1 MLAHVG
7 QRLLQNEQYLKLLVG
22 VQRCTI
28 SVIQVQLHVQPG
40 LPAEAPDR
48 VIHRLAQ
55 RLLAQPGPEILQQL
69 AHILVALGNPRLQ
82 QRHDLLHLIPAA
94 LLHRAAQHLRLQVQE
109 VQPLGQAVMQPLCH
123 QIALLGHGQ
132 LACLDAQP
140 LVVQRRPQVLPQ
152 HLQQLKLA
160 GRHRRALTEMQRK
173 GAQRRLRRHDLEDRH
188 RLETITHAADLLGA
202 RQLAEVPDDHRAAL
216 RGLAAEAGIGSH
228 AVLAFL
234 KCRRKPQR
242 HDNVQPLPRRIQHPD
257 AACRRMELVH
267 HPLQEAPA
275 QRLDVVGLVQER
287 RHAVERAQ
295 LPVLP
300 FQLGR
305 LLTHMLAQVL
315 VQALQLVRHP
325 VEALGQHAQFVGIV
339 DGHPHREVPGRHPLD
354 TALQRLHRPD
364 DPAVQQEDHR
374 HRAQAGHHDQHAL
387 QDPQPGCLAG
397 VADLQYVHQPI
408 GLGHEARQLRQI
420 GRAVPLHQR
429 LVGQIRQLIPAGRH
443 GMELLA
449 QRRIGGQEER
459 SARKVPRKMRQDA
472 ALLPQVHHHLG
483 LSRLIVPEQV
493 QPDTVRAHPQAA
505 RLVDGSCRARQLPR
519 QPQRPAHHAQHQRQR
534 HHGTDDD
541 AGGQPVLPGRRSRLG
556 LHRACH
562 LPPLR
567 QTVSAFLAL
576 RPGLAIRH
584 GRDAIRYPF
593 FF

>member
-1 MLAHVG
+1 
-7 QRLLQNEQYLKLLVG
+7 
-22 VQRCTI
+22 
-28 SVIQVQLHVQPG
+28 
-40 LPAEAPDR
+40 
-48 VIHRLAQ
+48 
-55 RLLAQPGPEILQQL
+55 
-69 AHILVALGNPRLQ
+69 
-82 QRHDLLHLIPAA
+82 
-94 LLHRAAQHLRLQVQE
+94 
-109 VQPLGQAVMQPLCH
+109 MQPLRH
-123 QIALLGHGQ
+123 QVAFLGHRQ
-132 LACLDAQP
+132 LTRLDAQP
-140 LVVQRRPQVLPQ
+140 LVVQRRAQVLPQ

-188 RLETITHAADLLGA
+188 RLETIAHAADLLGA

-216 RGLAAEAGIGSH
+216 RGLAAEAGIGTH

-234 KCRRKPQR
+234 KRRRKPQR
-242 HDNVQPLPRRIQHPD
+242 HDNVQPLPRRVQHPD
-257 AACRRMELVH
+257 AARRRMELIH

-275 QRLDVVGLVQER
+275 QCLDIVGLVQER
-287 RHAVERAQ
+287 RHAIERAQ

-305 LLTHMLAQVL
+305 LLTHMLAQIL

-339 DGHPHREVPGRHPLD
+339 DGHPHRKVPGRHPLD

-397 VADLQYVHQPI
+397 VADLQHVHQPV
-408 GLGHEARQLRQI
+408 GLSHEARQLRQI
-420 GRAVPLHQR
+420 GRAVTLLQR

-443 GMELLA
+443 SMELLA
-449 QRRIGGQEER
+449 QRRIRGQKER

-472 ALLPQVHHHLG
+472 PLLPQVHHHLG
-483 LSRLIVPEQV
+483 LSRLIVPKQV

-505 RLVDGSCRARQLPR
+505 RLVDGRCRARQLPR

-556 LHRACH
+556 LHRTCH
-562 LPPLR
+562 LHTLR
-567 QTVSAFLAL
+567 QTVGAFLTSQ
-576 RPGLAIRH
+576 PGLAI
-584 GRDAIRYPF
+584 GRGCNAIRRPF
-593 FF
+593 FLGSPSPHYRYTRLDITTGSGCLRQGPVALRRT